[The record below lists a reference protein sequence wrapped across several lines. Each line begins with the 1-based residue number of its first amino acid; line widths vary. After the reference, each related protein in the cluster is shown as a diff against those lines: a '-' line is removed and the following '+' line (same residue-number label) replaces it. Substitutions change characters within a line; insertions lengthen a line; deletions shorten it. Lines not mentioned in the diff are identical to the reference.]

1 MNERQVKNQLIDGVP
16 LLAYEGRIRGTDIHE
31 PVTGRAEVY
40 RPYETVPL
48 IETDELN
55 AHQEEVAQMYH
66 LLIDHELADRTSLD
80 VRGYILHSI
89 QTRAWQRRGTN
100 SIIYTTRLHE
110 MNEEDATP
118 EFNRLHRSVVEGTAT
133 MEQSEFVRRTL
144 GMASIEYGNLTMIGD
159 KRTEY
164 MPDLLTEASEL
175 VGADISDVEP
185 YRIKVV
191 GFDFEPNGKGSAP
204 LGAMRIQLKRKLGTL
219 YDGTVVKQRTF
230 AIVDLSRQ
238 GRISDAIIA
247 AYQREQR
254 ANKEYDSYIKSRKS
268 DMLKHASDMTL
279 TAMRDATRSANAP
292 TLQTTRYED
301 IPEVAEY
308 IQYLI
313 DSDMCDDSVLARN
326 ETIYGFN
333 EATDNEIHRRNI
345 GRSTLLYSGFSG
357 Q

>member
-1 MNERQVKNQLIDGVP
+1 MNERQVKSQLIDGAP
-16 LLAYEGRIRGTDIHE
+16 LLAYEGCIRGTNIQE
-31 PVTGRAEVY
+31 PVTGRAELY

-100 SIIYTTRLHE
+100 SMIYATRLHE
-110 MNEEDATP
+110 MNEDEATP
-118 EFNRLHRSVVEGTAT
+118 EFNHLHRSVVEGTAT
-133 MEQSEFVRRTL
+133 VEQSEFVRRTL

-164 MPDLLTEASEL
+164 MPDLLTEVGGL
-175 VGADISDVEP
+175 VGADISDVAP

-191 GFDFEPNGKGSAP
+191 GFDREPDEKTGAP

-219 YDGTVVKQRTF
+219 YDGTEVKQRTF
-230 AIVDLSRQ
+230 AIVDLSHQ
-238 GRISDAIIA
+238 KHLSDVITA
-247 AYQREQR
+247 AYRQEQQ
-254 ANKEYDSYIKSRKS
+254 ANKEYDLYIKSRKR

-279 TAMRDATRSANAP
+279 TAMRDATRTANAP
-292 TLQTTRYED
+292 TLRTTRYED
-301 IPEVAEY
+301 IPEVAVY
-308 IQYLI
+308 IQDLI
-313 DSDMCDDSVLARN
+313 DSDMCDSSVLARN

-333 EATDNEIHRRNI
+333 EATNSEIHRRI
-345 GRSTLLYSGFSG
+345 LGRSTLQCSGFSG